1 MLASGTQDRGFKPGR
16 SRRIF
21 SDVKIFSMPSFF
33 FMSQICGTK
42 KNPVGL
48 RGSRIP
54 QAKLFGRFT
63 LEVPS
68 FANRRASAIA

>member
-1 MLASGTQDRGFKPGR
+1 LYFFGR
-16 SRRIF
+16 KNPQHAFLWKGSIAVCPV
-21 SDVKIFSMPSFF
+21 SH
-33 FMSQICGTK
+33 ICGTK

-54 QAKLFGRFT
+54 HAKLFGRFT

-68 FANRRASAIA
+68 FANKRAPAIE